1 MSTTTTPAAATT
13 AAVLDK
19 KRLSSDGKTEVGT
32 NIVDLSAGAK
42 LEAEANAN
50 VEQRAGFTAGGSAS
64 SVDQANNDQPEYPST
79 AKVALIIS
87 SLCLA
92 IFLVALDQTII
103 APALGAITAQ
113 FQSVKDIG
121 WYGSSYLLTT
131 TALQPMYGAVYKLFN
146 VKIAYL
152 TAVFV
157 FEIGSLISAVAPSS
171 VVFIV
176 GRAIAGIGTAGLFS
190 GSIVI
195 ISLIMPLEKRPLAFG
210 LVGGMWGVA
219 SVAGPLLGGAFTDHA
234 TWRWCFYINVPIG
247 GLAMLIVFFF
257 VHVKHNSAESRNTPF
272 MKRVRQL
279 DLAGAAIFIPAII
292 CLLLAL
298 QWGGADYPWNNS
310 RIIGLFCGFGA
321 MIAIFIGIQ
330 FWKSDQGTLP
340 PRLFKNR
347 NILSAMLFAMFFGAG
362 FFPLIYYLSLYF
374 QAIQGVS
381 AVQAGIKILPLLL
394 STVLS
399 AIVSGGVIT
408 VVGYYNFVII
418 PCMIL
423 FAVGSG
429 MLTVLDVVSPPKEW
443 LGYQIIAGLGL
454 GAGFQVGVLVVQTVL
469 PQEWVPVGTAAVQ
482 FFQAL
487 GGALFIAVAQTVFQ
501 NGLIDTIKADSIG
514 IDPTIFIN
522 SGASEVKDVL
532 RRMGRLDAFDIILQ
546 AYMEGLRDTFYIT
559 LACAA
564 CAFICCLF
572 FQWKSIKQ
580 GPDGHR
586 KKAEPA
592 VPV

>member
-50 VEQRAGFTAGGSAS
+50 VKQRAGFTAGGSAS
-64 SVDQANNDQPEYPST
+64 SVDQANNNQPEYPST

-113 FQSVKDIG
+113 FESVKDIM
-121 WYGSSYLLTT
+121 SYLVETFQQRNSLI
-131 TALQPMYGAVYKLFN
+131 ALQPMYGAVYKLFN

-210 LVGGMWGVA
+210 LVGGMWGIA

-234 TWRWCFYINVPIG
+234 TWRWCFYINLPIG

-257 VHVKHNSAESRNTPF
+257 VHVNHNSAESRNTPF
-272 MKRVRQL
+272 MKRVQQL

-298 QWGGADYPWNNS
+298 QWGGRQLSLEQLAHHRSLLWLRCHD
-310 RIIGLFCGFGA
+310 RHLH
-321 MIAIFIGIQ
+321 GIQ

-374 QAIQGVS
+374 QASQGVS

-423 FAVGSG
+423 FTVGSG
-429 MLTVLDVVSPPKEW
+429 MLTVLNVVSPPKEW
-443 LGYQIIAGLGL
+443 LGYQVIAGLGL
-454 GAGFQVGVLVVQTVL
+454 GAGFQVGVLVVQT
-469 PQEWVPVGTAAVQ
+469 EWVPVGTAAVQ

>member
-1 MSTTTTPAAATT
+1 MATTTPAT
-13 AAVLDK
+13 APTNAMLDETR
-19 KRLSSDGKTEVGT
+19 RLSSDEKTEVGSN
-32 NIVDLSAGAK
+32 NILDTSADNKEQQAGSISNSNVAGEEPQYPGAAK
-42 LEAEANAN
+42 L
-50 VEQRAGFTAGGSAS
+50 T
-64 SVDQANNDQPEYPST
+64 
-79 AKVALIIS
+79 LIIS

-103 APALGAITAQ
+103 APALGAITAK

-121 WYGSSYLLTT
+121 WYGSAYLLTT
-131 TALQPMYGAVYKLFN
+131 TALQPMYGTIYKYFN

-152 TAVFV
+152 AAVFI

-171 VVFIV
+171 VAFIV

-195 ISLIMPLEKRPLAFG
+195 LSLIMPLEKRPLAFG
-210 LVGGMWGVA
+210 LIGGMWGIA
-219 SVAGPLLGGAFTDHA
+219 SVAGPLLGGAFTEHA
-234 TWRWCFYINVPIG
+234 TWRWCFYINLPIG
-247 GLAMLIVFFF
+247 GIAMVIVFFF
-257 VHVKHNSAESRNTPF
+257 VHVKRNSTDDDNLSLMA
-272 MKRVRQL
+272 RVRKL
-279 DLAGAAIFIPAII
+279 DLAGAAIFIPAIV

-321 MIAIFIGIQ
+321 MIAIFIVIQ
-330 FWKSDQGTLP
+330 FRQGDRGTLP

-347 NILSAMLFAMFFGAG
+347 NTLAAMMFSMFFGAG

-394 STVLS
+394 ATVLCS
-399 AIVSGGVIT
+399 IVSGGVIT
-408 VVGYYNFVII
+408 AIGYYNYVVI
-418 PCMIL
+418 PCMVLYTI
-423 FAVGSG
+423 GCG
-429 MLTVLDVVSPPKEW
+429 MLTTLDVDSPLKEW
-443 LGYQIIAGLGL
+443 FGYQVIAGLGI
-454 GAGFQVGVLVVQTVL
+454 GAGFQIGVLIIQTVL
-469 PQEWVPVGTAAVQ
+469 PQDWVPVGTACVQ
-482 FFQAL
+482 FFQAF

-501 NGLIDTIKADSIG
+501 NGLIDTIKADDIG

-522 SGASEVKDVL
+522 IGASEIEDTLKK
-532 RRMGRLDAFDIILQ
+532 MGRLDALDTVLQ
-546 AYMEGLRDTFYIT
+546 AYMKGLRDTFYIS

-564 CAFICCLF
+564 CALIACLC
-572 FQWKSIKQ
+572 FQWKSVKK
-580 GPDGHR
+580 GPDGEDR
-586 KKAEPA
+586 KPEPA